1 MIATPD
7 QQDRAFAGSP
17 YLHELGLRLPATS
30 PTSIPLATLE
40 AFVKKCLGPA
50 AQSSA
55 GTTVLAALS
64 YYAKQAELYG
74 ALFPD
79 ATISLVPQA
88 PPADVSLPKAFVDQL
103 PDKPVVLSVLDEG
116 MPFLHKETV
125 ASSGQSRC
133 LAVWLQDARAR
144 SGQTG
149 QPPFGRYIDQTE
161 IQAVLDADLHEED
174 GYRRLSA
181 IDQLMPT
188 PQRLMQQAT
197 HGSAVLGLAAGK
209 ADDKHLLMGVNFPP
223 TAVQD
228 TSGTLLP
235 FFILLGICF
244 SLEQTQRLA
253 KQLKLA
259 SPSRFADVS
268 IPVVVN
274 LSYGVLAGP
283 KNGSGILENVMEHLS
298 DIAPKSIPGIKKIK
312 FVLPMGNGRQSQTA
326 SRLAGQ
332 NRSLT
337 LRLIPE
343 DKTPSFV
350 EVWTDGDAS
359 ETHSKADFITLTSPH
374 TNEDLVVP
382 QIKFGTY
389 DVLDFECGT
398 KVRVYADQRQ
408 VGTTTRDLLL
418 IAFPP
423 TAGFDCGQ
431 LARPGDWLINDISN
445 SPNSVDVFVQRDEAL
460 EGLDSGGRQSRF
472 IDDSY
477 RRYTVDGFWV
487 MDDLDAPNC
496 PVKRQGTVSAFAN
509 AKKITR
515 VGSNIERNGK
525 LSAYSAMAFPNDKRP
540 QDGDK
545 RKPVDQSYNIVGMG
559 VAGTRTGARQ
569 RLSGTSLA
577 APMVAADICRRYK

>member
-1 MIATPD
+1 MIATPG
-7 QQDRAFAGSP
+7 QQDRAFTGSP
-17 YLHELGLRLPATS
+17 YLHELGLRLPATN

-40 AFVKKCLGPA
+40 AFVKDCLGPA
-50 AQSSA
+50 AQSDA
-55 GTTVLAALS
+55 GATVLAALS

-79 ATISLVPQA
+79 ATICATPQS
-88 PPADVSLPKAFVDQL
+88 PPEDISLPAAFVGQLSDQ
-103 PDKPVVLSVLDEG
+103 PVVLSVLDEG
-116 MPFLHKETV
+116 LPFLHKQTV
-125 ASSGQSRC
+125 AASGQSRC

-149 QPPFGRYIDQTE
+149 QPPFGRYVHQTE
-161 IQAVLDADLHEED
+161 IQTLLDADLHEED
-174 GYRRLSA
+174 GYRRIGA

-188 PQRLMQQAT
+188 PQRLLRQAT
-197 HGSAVLGLAAGK
+197 HGSAVLGLAAGT
-209 ADDKHLLMGVNFPP
+209 AEDKHLLMGVNFPP

-244 SLEQTQRLA
+244 SLQQSQRLA

-259 SPSRFADVS
+259 APARFADVS
-268 IPVVVN
+268 IPVVIN

-283 KNGSGILENVMEHLS
+283 KNGSGILENVMEQLS
-298 DIAPKSIPGIKKIK
+298 GMVPKSIPGITTIK

-332 NRSLT
+332 TRSLT
-337 LRLIPE
+337 LRLIPD

-350 EVWTDGDAS
+350 EVWADGDAS
-359 ETHSKADFITLTSPH
+359 ETHSKADFMTLTSPH
-374 TNEDLVVP
+374 TNKDLLVP
-382 QIKFGTY
+382 RIQFGTY
-389 DVLDFECGT
+389 EVLEFECGT

-408 VGTTTRDLLL
+408 VGTKTRDLLL

-423 TAGFDCGQ
+423 TAGLERAQ
-431 LARPGDWLINDISN
+431 LARPGDWLINDIS
-445 SPNSVDVFVQRDEAL
+445 SAPSSVDVFVQRDEAL

-472 IDDSY
+472 IDESY
-477 RRYTVDGFWV
+477 RRYTVDGFWA
-487 MDDLDAPNC
+487 MDDLETPNC

-515 VGSNIERNGK
+515 VGSNIEQTGE
-525 LSAYSAMAFPNDKRP
+525 LSVYSAMAFPDGKRS

-545 RKPVDQSYNIVGMG
+545 RKPVDQSYNTSGLE
-559 VAGTRTGARQ
+559 VAGTRTCARQ

-577 APMVAADICRRYK
+577 APMVAADMCRRYK